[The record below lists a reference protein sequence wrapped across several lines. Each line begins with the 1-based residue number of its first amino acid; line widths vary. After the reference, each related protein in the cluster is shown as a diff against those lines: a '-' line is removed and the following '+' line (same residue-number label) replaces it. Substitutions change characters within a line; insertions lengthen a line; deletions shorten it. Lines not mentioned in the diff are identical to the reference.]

1 MATLAATGRIE
12 PAATAVPILIALTS
26 NSLSKAVIARAN
38 GGRDYARPVLLGLA
52 MVLAATWLGWWL
64 G

>member
-1 MATLAATGRIE
+1 M
-12 PAATAVPILIALTS
+12 PILIALTS
-26 NSLSKAVIARAN
+26 NSLSKAVIARTS

-52 MVLAATWLGWWL
+52 AVLAATWLGWWL